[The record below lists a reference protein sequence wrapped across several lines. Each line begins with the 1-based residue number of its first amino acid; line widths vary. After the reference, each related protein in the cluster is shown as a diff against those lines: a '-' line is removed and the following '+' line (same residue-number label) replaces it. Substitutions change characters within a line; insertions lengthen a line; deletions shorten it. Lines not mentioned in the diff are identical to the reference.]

1 MVVRNQ
7 VFTRFKQLK
16 LRSAVADVAGTT
28 VRSDASFIVSVN
40 SALYSGGRLEKKQHH
55 VVK

>member
-40 SALYSGGRLEKKQHH
+40 SALYSGGRLEKTTSRR
-55 VVK
+55 